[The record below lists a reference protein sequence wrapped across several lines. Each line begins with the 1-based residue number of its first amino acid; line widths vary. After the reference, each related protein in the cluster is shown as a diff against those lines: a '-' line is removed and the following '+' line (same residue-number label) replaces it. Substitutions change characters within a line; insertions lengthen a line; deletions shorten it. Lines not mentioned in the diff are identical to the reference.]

1 MSVIVEKVSFSIK
14 DVKILDNISLE
25 FYGGELL
32 TILGPN
38 GSGKSSLLNILS
50 GDLIPSDGKISFDN
64 MSLKNIPIEKR
75 AVTRSVMSQT
85 QRIMYDFSVKEI
97 IEMGWIENESSDQFS
112 FVQALDIV
120 SKDCEIDHLL
130 NRSIN
135 NLSGGEQR
143 RVHFAR
149 TLIQLWKKSNSKEP
163 RYIFLDEP
171 TANLDLYHEI
181 NLIKILKKKVA
192 EGFGVFLILHDLN
205 LAFKFSNRVA
215 FLKDGKL
222 VCIGSPLEVFD
233 EKLLSDIYGMSISVD
248 KKHKRVSYY

>member
-1 MSVIVEKVSFSIK
+1 MSIIIDSISFSIG
-14 DVKILDNISLE
+14 DIKILKNISLK
-25 FYGGELL
+25 FYAGELL

-38 GSGKSSLLNILS
+38 GSGKSSLLKVLS
-50 GDLIPSDGKISFDN
+50 GDFIPTNGKVSFN
-64 MSLKNIPIEKR
+64 NTPLKNISIEKR
-75 AVTRSVMSQT
+75 AEIRSVMSQS
-85 QRIMYDFSVKEI
+85 QRVMYDFSAKEI
-97 IEMGWIENESSDQFS
+97 IEMGWIENEISDESSFKN
-112 FVQALDIV
+112 ALNIV

-149 TLIQLWKKSNSKEP
+149 TLIQLWNKPNDKNS

-181 NLIKILKKKVA
+181 NLIKILKRKVA

-205 LAFKFSNRVA
+205 LAFKFSSRVA

-233 EKLLSDIYGMSISVD
+233 EKLLSDIYGISISVD
-248 KKHKRVSYY
+248 KKFKRVTYY

>member
-1 MSVIVEKVSFSIK
+1 MSIIIDSISFSIG
-14 DVKILDNISLE
+14 DIKILKKISLE
-25 FYGGELL
+25 FNAGELL

-38 GSGKSSLLNILS
+38 GSGKSSLLKVLS
-50 GDLIPSDGKISFDN
+50 GDFIPTNGEVSFN
-64 MSLKNIPIEKR
+64 NTPLKNISIEKR
-75 AVTRSVMSQT
+75 AEIRSVMSQS
-85 QRIMYDFSVKEI
+85 QRVMYDFSAKEI
-97 IEMGWIENESSDQFS
+97 IEMGWIENEISDESSFKN
-112 FVQALDIV
+112 ALNIV

-149 TLIQLWKKSNSKEP
+149 TLIQLWNKPNDKSS

-181 NLIKILKKKVA
+181 NLIKILKRKVA

-205 LAFKFSNRVA
+205 LAFKFSSRVA

-233 EKLLSDIYGMSISVD
+233 EKLLSDIYGISISVD
-248 KKHKRVSYY
+248 KKFKRVTYY